1 MWIGRIDTCTQGHHA
16 VNHHQEPRKILI
28 ELFTHC
34 ARVVAMNTLLKSSTS
49 MSKQRRYGVFVSS
62 HHLMGSQP
70 EQAQLALASLFPEQ
84 NSHHIFALFQQGKS
98 FLVREGKQDSLD
110 TFAARLYS
118 QGFQVE
124 VLPLD

>member
-1 MWIGRIDTCTQGHHA
+1 
-16 VNHHQEPRKILI
+16 
-28 ELFTHC
+28 
-34 ARVVAMNTLLKSSTS
+34 MNTMIKQSSS
-49 MSKQRRYGVFVSS
+49 MPKQRRYGVFVSN

-70 EQAQLALASLFPEQ
+70 EKTQEAISAVLPEQ
-84 NSHHIFALFQQGKS
+84 NSHHLFALFQQGKS
-98 FLVREGKQDSLD
+98 FMVREGKLESLD